1 MILVKLLIVLFIV
14 IIFLHIFKF
23 YKDKDN
29 IEGFKKKL
37 NNSNDINNNK
47 IKDFLKISEKFK
59 MINDSLK
66 KKIIFL

>member
-1 MILVKLLIVLFIV
+1 MILVKILIVLFIV

-29 IEGFKKKL
+29 IEGFNKKL

-66 KKIIFL
+66 KT